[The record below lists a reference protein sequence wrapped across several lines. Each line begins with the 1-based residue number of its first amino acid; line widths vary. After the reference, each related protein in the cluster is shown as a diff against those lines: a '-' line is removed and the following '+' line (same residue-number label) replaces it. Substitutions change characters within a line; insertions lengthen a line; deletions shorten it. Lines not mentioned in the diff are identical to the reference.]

1 MQQRKPRRE
10 HRKACE
16 NRSENECRG
25 DAEGLSQET
34 AEALGIGYL
43 RQRTR
48 LIVLGDTLYDRPNSR
63 TDYPSAFRFRTS
75 SC

>member
-1 MQQRKPRRE
+1 MSPRQGPNARLI
-10 HRKACE
+10 ALLPP
-16 NRSENECRG
+16 SWL
-25 DAEGLSQET
+25 EGS
-34 AEALGIGYL
+34 GGYL

-48 LIVLGDTLYDRPNSR
+48 VIVLGDTLYDRPNSR